1 MSGGDSDDELYGGAG
16 NDTLDGGAGSDL
28 LYGGGGNDILQGGSG
43 NDLLEGGAGDDR
55 YLFEAGDGG
64 LGTIIRDGEGSNV
77 AELDGFAG
85 VPLDA
90 KVVGQN
96 LVVIANYAPLFTFEN
111 FVGNEQAF
119 AGVQSGDQFIPTE
132 DLLA

>member
-1 MSGGDSDDELYGGAG
+1 MRLVSAHPALAHAG
-16 NDTLDGGAGSDL
+16 IEHIG
-28 LYGGGGNDILQGGSG
+28 IGGS
-43 NDLLEGGAGDDR
+43 
-55 YLFEAGDGG
+55 
-64 LGTIIRDGEGSNV
+64 DGEGTNQ

-85 VPLDA
+85 APLDGV
-90 KVVGQN
+90 VVGKN

-119 AGVQSGDQFIPTE
+119 AGLQLGDQFIPTE